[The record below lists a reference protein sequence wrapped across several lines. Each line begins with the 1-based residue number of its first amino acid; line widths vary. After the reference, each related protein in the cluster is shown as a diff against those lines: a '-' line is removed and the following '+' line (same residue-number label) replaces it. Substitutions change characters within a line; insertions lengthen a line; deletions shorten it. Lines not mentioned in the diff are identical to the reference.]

1 MFAAGLGS
9 VTDDIKQVIDDK
21 VDLFIEEMYGI
32 VSAGG
37 EGLRLRPLTIEQPKP
52 LVEIGASKQPLMY
65 WSMLP
70 MILGGVSHFIVGIR
84 HGASKIKERFG
95 KGEELS
101 EKFRRK
107 ITIEY
112 VEEMEPLGRAG
123 FIKYGIEKGVID
135 PAKPAIIFNA
145 SDVLRL
151 NLLDLVRHYLW
162 LKTYRRFE
170 VIQVYT
176 SAFRAQY
183 GIGKIDFSTN
193 QVTDFTEKP
202 LLHNLASTACY
213 VTHDRLK
220 DFQDITKIP
229 SNPEDELV
237 HKWLREKTLGAY
249 VISHEDVISIKFQK
263 DVDNVEGMDFDAY
276 IRKMYE

>member
-1 MFAAGLGS
+1 MFGAGLKS
-9 VTDDIKQVIDDK
+9 VTDEIKQVVDDK

-37 EGLRLRPLTIEQPKP
+37 EGLRLRPLTIDQPKP
-52 LVEIGASKQPLMY
+52 LVEVGSSKQPLMY

-70 MILGGVSHFIVGIR
+70 MILGGVSHFVVGIR
-84 HGASKIKERFG
+84 HGADKIRERFG

-101 EKFRRK
+101 ERFKRK

-112 VEEMEPLGRAG
+112 IEEVEPLGRAG
-123 FIKYGIEKGVID
+123 FIKFGIKEGVID
-135 PAKPAIIFNA
+135 PTRPAIIFNA

-151 NLLDLVRHYLW
+151 NLPDLVRHYLW
-162 LKTYRRFE
+162 LKTYHHFD

-176 SAFRAQY
+176 SGFRAQY

-193 QVTDFTEKP
+193 QVIDFKEKP
-202 LLHNLASTACY
+202 LLHDLANTACY

-220 DFQDITKIP
+220 DFQHITKIP
-229 SNPEDELV
+229 SNPEDELIQ
-237 HKWLREKTLGAY
+237 KWLSEKTLGAY
-249 VISHEDVISIKFQK
+249 VISHEDIISIKFQK
-263 DVDNVEGMDFDAY
+263 DLDNVDGVDFDSY
-276 IRKMYE
+276 VRKMYE